1 MRRSIWVLILLP
13 IAVASACGSLSTS
26 ALEGKVKAAVVAQHG
41 GRDTVS
47 QVDCNDTPPPPDALP
62 GGMETVHAEH
72 TCTVTFSDGEPTQ
85 VWAVHVIDLIA
96 THPVQLLYRV
106 DHNASKPV
114 PVNLVK
120 AFAADMRILH
130 SGHAV
135 TAVRCRAASPP
146 TPATW
151 VVQTAP
157 ADHVCT
163 ARVSGDGPQ
172 RWAVRVA
179 DRNVQLLFTL
189 S

>member
-1 MRRSIWVLILLP
+1 MHRSGWLVIILL
-13 IAVASACGSLSTS
+13 IAVASACGSLSTT
-26 ALEGKVKAAVVAQHG
+26 ALETKVKAAVVAQHG

-47 QVDCNDTPPPPDALP
+47 LVDCNNTAPPADALP
-62 GGMETVHAEH
+62 GGMGTVHAEH
-72 TCTVTFSDGEPTQ
+72 TCTITFSDREPMQ

-106 DHNASKPV
+106 DHNGPKPV
-114 PVNLVK
+114 SVNVAK
-120 AFAADMRILH
+120 AFAADMKILH
-130 SGHAV
+130 SGHAI
-135 TAVRCRAASPP
+135 TAARCRPASPP
-146 TPATW
+146 TPATG

-163 ARVSGDGPQ
+163 ARVTGDGPQ

-179 DRNVQLLFTL
+179 GSNVQLLFTL

>member
-1 MRRSIWVLILLP
+1 MHRSIWVSVMLL

-26 ALEGKVKAAVVAQHG
+26 ALETKVKAAVVAQHG

-47 QVDCNDTPPPPDALP
+47 QVDCNNTAPPPDALP
-62 GGMETVHAEH
+62 GGTGTVHAEH
-72 TCTVTFSDGEPTQ
+72 TCTITFSDGEPMQ
-85 VWAVHVIDLIA
+85 VWAVHVMDLIA

-106 DHNASKPV
+106 DHNAPKPAS
-114 PVNLVK
+114 VNVAA
-120 AFAADMRILH
+120 AFTADMKILH

-146 TPATW
+146 TPATG

-163 ARVSGDGPQ
+163 ARVAGDGAQ

-179 DRNVQLLFTL
+179 GQNVQLLFTL

>member
-1 MRRSIWVLILLP
+1 MRRSVRVLVMLL

-47 QVDCNDTPPPPDALP
+47 QVDCNNTPPPPDALP

-72 TCTVTFSDGEPTQ
+72 TCTVTFSDGEPMQ

-106 DHNASKPV
+106 DHNGAKAV
-114 PVNLVK
+114 PVNVVK
-120 AFAADMRILH
+120 AFTADMTILH

-146 TPATW
+146 TPATG